1 MVSER
6 NEGFQDFRC
15 SMREKDEGQDAE
27 NCLLAVA
34 GEWVL
39 RESWG
44 FQVIRSPS
52 LNASVT

>member
-27 NCLLAVA
+27 NCLMAVA

-39 RESWG
+39 RETWG
-44 FQVIRSPS
+44 FQVIGSPS
-52 LNASVT
+52 LNASLT